1 VKSSRHIE
9 TLEGRRLLS
18 STLQPA
24 RLTTQSD
31 LGFSHSDNITASLH
45 PVVSGQVS
53 ASMSVEVLVNGQP
66 VGITTS
72 DESGAWTLPL
82 SLGEGAFVVRYR
94 EASGEDRG
102 ALSPESTIV
111 IDRTSPTMTGGAFFF
126 QNAPNL
132 VRMTFSESIGPSITP
147 TSIRA
152 MNLTTS
158 ADMHASMLSVFFST
172 IGNVLEVAP
181 IGLSGLPIFSDG
193 NWRVWIN
200 DPNVTDVA
208 GNPIAGEAFVDFFV
222 LTGDINRDRRVDQTD
237 FGIMS
242 SYFGGLA
249 PGPTFG
255 DLNYDSFV
263 DLDDVFL
270 LMQSFG
276 QTLPMPRG
284 LLPWASRETPFRS
297 AASTV
302 RGERSITSMLK
313 SIDGGM
319 IESRPSPVAAI
330 PSGFATQSLRVTVL
344 PPVIRSTAQ
353 RHGSIPAR
361 A

>member
-1 VKSSRHIE
+1 
-9 TLEGRRLLS
+9 
-18 STLQPA
+18 
-24 RLTTQSD
+24 
-31 LGFSHSDNITASLH
+31 
-45 PVVSGQVS
+45 
-53 ASMSVEVLVNGQP
+53 
-66 VGITTS
+66 
-72 DESGAWTLPL
+72 
-82 SLGEGAFVVRYR
+82 
-94 EASGEDRG
+94 
-102 ALSPESTIV
+102 
-111 IDRTSPTMTGGAFFF
+111 
-126 QNAPNL
+126 
-132 VRMTFSESIGPSITP
+132 
-147 TSIRA
+147 
-152 MNLTTS
+152 
-158 ADMHASMLSVFFST
+158 MHASMLSVFFST